1 MKKKGAHLTTAA
13 LLIAGKTL
21 VATFAHAAVAPDQS
35 FLGVPYIEINE
46 AELQTGDVN
55 SKTPGSA
62 FRKIIATRNALDNA
76 AQQMGIEGES
86 LNDNQYLASGG
97 MFFQMGFRAVVPSPP
112 SGSLADTFA
121 KSSNPHGGIIIVPS
135 EETLKTKLG
144 HTKIGTGG
152 DVFISSLEYDFF
164 RFHEIAHVAGASE
177 PAADQIAAIR
187 FLQKHPDKRS
197 YIEFLRDKRQIGTL
211 NEAGRV
217 HVLSHGQI
225 MVDAL
230 DEVLAMPTDKVMAMS
245 ETDMRKI
252 IQEGRFNLS
261 DSQVEDYNAKSAV
274 ILQNNALPR
283 LAAQCLKA
291 CAKTETRKD
300 GSRMVT
306 YDFSDPAFH
315 DLAGAIKK
323 LRADTRGT
331 VSAEESVLYEK
342 LEKSADR
349 LARGDYDAFRAQPP
363 NPRAAQ
369 SPSIPR
375 V

>member
-1 MKKKGAHLTTAA
+1 MKGKGAHLTAAA

-21 VATFAHAAVAPDQS
+21 VATFAHAATPPEQS

-46 AELQTGDVN
+46 TELQTGAAN
-55 SKTPGSA
+55 SGTPGGA
-62 FRKIIATRNALDNA
+62 FRKIIATRKALDNA
-76 AQQMGIEGES
+76 AQQMGIEGEALS
-86 LNDNQYLASGG
+86 DNQNIISSG
-97 MFFQMGFRAVVPSPP
+97 MFFDFGFRAVVPSPQ
-112 SGSLADTFA
+112 SGSLRETFA
-121 KSSNPHGGIIIVPS
+121 KNSNPSGGIIIVPS
-135 EETLKTKLG
+135 EETLKTKLDR
-144 HTKIGTGG
+144 TKIGTGG
-152 DVFISSLEYDFF
+152 DAFISSLEYDFF

-252 IQEGRFNLS
+252 IQEGKFNLS
-261 DSQVEDYNAKSAV
+261 DGQVEDYNARSAV
-274 ILQNNALPR
+274 LLENKALPR
-283 LAAQCLKA
+283 LAAQCLKV
-291 CAKTETRKD
+291 CTETETLKD
-300 GSRMVT
+300 GSRMIT
-306 YDFSDPAFH
+306 YDFSDPAFN

-323 LRADTRGT
+323 LRADTRDT
-331 VSAEESVLYEK
+331 ASAEENTLYEK

-349 LARGDYDAFRAQPP
+349 LARGDYDAFKTQAPG
-363 NPRAAQ
+363 PRAAQ
-369 SPSIPR
+369 SPSMPR